1 MAEANTMLEVK
12 DLEVYYGSIQA
23 IRKISFQVKEGEI
36 VTLIGANGAGK
47 TTTLHAICGLVK
59 AKAGEITF
67 CGHNL
72 RNTESHKIIRLGLA
86 QVPEG
91 RRIFGGLSVQENL
104 EMGAYTR
111 KDGTAAIQ
119 QDYEMVFELLPR
131 LKERRSQQAGTL
143 SGGEQQMLAIGRA
156 LMCNPKMLLLD
167 EPSMGLSPLLVKE
180 VFKIIQDINRKGV
193 TVLLVEQN
201 AKMALDIAHRAYV
214 LETGSIKMEG
224 EAHALAN
231 NIEVRKAYLGC

>member
-72 RNTESHKIIRLGLA
+72 SLLISMLSES
-86 QVPEG
+86 G
-91 RRIFGGLSVQENL
+91 R
-104 EMGAYTR
+104 
-111 KDGTAAIQ
+111 
-119 QDYEMVFELLPR
+119 
-131 LKERRSQQAGTL
+131 
-143 SGGEQQMLAIGRA
+143 
-156 LMCNPKMLLLD
+156 
-167 EPSMGLSPLLVKE
+167 
-180 VFKIIQDINRKGV
+180 
-193 TVLLVEQN
+193 
-201 AKMALDIAHRAYV
+201 
-214 LETGSIKMEG
+214 
-224 EAHALAN
+224 
-231 NIEVRKAYLGC
+231 